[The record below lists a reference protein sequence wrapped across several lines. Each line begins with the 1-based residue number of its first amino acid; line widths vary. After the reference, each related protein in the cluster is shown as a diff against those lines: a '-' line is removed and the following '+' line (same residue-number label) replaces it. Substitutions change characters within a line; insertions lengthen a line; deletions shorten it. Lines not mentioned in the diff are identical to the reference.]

1 MSLPNSDKK
10 VALLAFERLLNIMDE
25 LREKCP
31 WDREQTLESI
41 RPLTIEET
49 YELSEGILDGDLE
62 LIKKELGDILL
73 HIVFYA
79 KIGSEKSAFDI
90 TDVINGLCDKLVFR
104 HPHVFGEVTV
114 KDSTEVIENWEQ
126 LKTKEKDGNKTILSG
141 VPKALPALIKANRI
155 QEKVRA
161 VGFDWEERSQV
172 WEKVEEEMN
181 ELKHEISVNN
191 TDKMESEFGDLLFSI
206 VNAARLYNIEPET
219 ALERTNKKFINRFG
233 YLEEKT
239 IKQGRSLKT
248 MTLDEMNVIW
258 DEAKKYDKQ

>member
-1 MSLPNSDKK
+1 MKK
-10 VALLAFERLLNIMDE
+10 DRTSALQAFERLLNIMDE

-31 WDREQTLESI
+31 WDREQTLDSI

-49 YELSEGILDGDLE
+49 YELSEGILDGDLD

-79 KIGSEKSAFDI
+79 KIGSEKNAFDI
-90 TDVINGLCDKLVFR
+90 TDVINGLCDKLIFR
-104 HPHVFGEVTV
+104 HPHVFGDV
-114 KDSTEVIENWEQ
+114 KVSGSTQVIENWEQ

-141 VPKALPALIKANRI
+141 VPKVLPALIKANRI

-172 WEKVEEEMN
+172 WDKVEEELQ
-181 ELKHEISVNN
+181 ELKREVEVNN
-191 TDKMESEFGDLLFSI
+191 TDKMEAELGDFLFSV
-206 VNAARLYNIEPET
+206 VNVARLYNIEPET
-219 ALERTNKKFINRFG
+219 ALERTNKKFIKRFG

-239 IKQGRSLKT
+239 IKQGRSLKS
-248 MTLDEMNVIW
+248 MTLDEMNVYW
-258 DEAKKYDKQ
+258 EEAKKYDS